1 MGNYCDEHNQV
12 MEFSLISDWFES
24 DITNKL
30 IFEIIDFNYSYLVD
44 CSIGFNNIENS
55 DKTGL

>member
-1 MGNYCDEHNQV
+1 